1 MAIQVKKKMIQ
12 LCLKVA
18 KKVQLLALA
27 LTLQKHKE
35 GAKILRILTNALQY
49 KAKKTQVDS
58 RQFWE
63 SIKPILYGKSPC
75 VALWDLKG
83 EGKFTRGNTF
93 QCTLLN
99 E

>member
-1 MAIQVKKKMIQ
+1 MSQGGKKSTAPSPGSYSPKTQMR
-12 LCLKVA
+12 
-18 KKVQLLALA
+18 
-27 LTLQKHKE
+27 KE
-35 GAKILRILTNALQY
+35 GAKILRILTDALQY